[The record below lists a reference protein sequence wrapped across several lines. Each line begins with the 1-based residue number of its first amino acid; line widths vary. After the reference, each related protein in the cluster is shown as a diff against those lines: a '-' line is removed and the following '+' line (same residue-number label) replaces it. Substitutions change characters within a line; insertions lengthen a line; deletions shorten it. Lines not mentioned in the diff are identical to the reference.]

1 MLAMFWAWG
10 SLLSG
15 NLHVLGALAVLLQP
29 KQPPFLAARRVGASA
44 ARGLA
49 QVREVTLTAL
59 QAARQLVSP
68 RAVQYP
74 PPAISTAS
82 RSALFFP
89 NKIWPMASSQPDFI
103 SAPREASQALSR
115 E

>member
-1 MLAMFWAWG
+1 M
-10 SLLSG
+10 
-15 NLHVLGALAVLLQP
+15 LGALAVLLQP
-29 KQPPFLAARRVGASA
+29 KQPPFLAARRAGASA